1 MKVNK
6 RDLKIFALE
15 IFSLFIFQ
23 SIYDWKQIKKDI
35 ISGWNAGYRAE

>member
-6 RDLKIFALE
+6 RDLKIFTLG

-35 ISGWNAGYRAE
+35 ISGWNTGYRAE

>member
-6 RDLKIFALE
+6 RDLKICALG
-15 IFSLFIFQ
+15 ILSLFIFQ

-35 ISGWNAGYRAE
+35 VSGWNAGYRAE